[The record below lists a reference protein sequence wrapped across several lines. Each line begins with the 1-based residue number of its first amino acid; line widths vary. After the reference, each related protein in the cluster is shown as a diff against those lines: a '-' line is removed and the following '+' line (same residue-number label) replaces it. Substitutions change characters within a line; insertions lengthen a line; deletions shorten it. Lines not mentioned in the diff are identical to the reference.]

1 MRAGKQGG
9 REKGERGRFSF
20 DPLSPYP
27 LARLLARALLVLAL
41 LLGFFVAAQPD
52 DALPTDAALLSRIQ
66 TILNTI
72 PTFEGIS
79 VGVTEG
85 VVTLQG
91 EVLNVAER
99 EELASLVSGLDGVV
113 YVVDEVGLETEV
125 GRTLS
130 PALAKLRE
138 YAQNVV
144 AFLPLLG
151 VALLVLL
158 AFWLLAAL
166 VGGWQAPYRR
176 LRVNPLLQELIRQL
190 VRTLV
195 FAVGLLLALD
205 VLGATPFVAA
215 ILGTAGVAGLAV
227 GFAFRDIVENYLAG
241 VLMSVRQPFRRNDL
255 VEVGGFSGKV
265 VRLTARELVLMT
277 LEGNHVRI
285 PNATVFKSELTNYT
299 RNPRRRFEVLVGVDV
314 EEDLNVVQRLGIETL
329 DKMKGVMDDPPPF
342 ALIRELGDFNVIV
355 AFYGWV
361 DQREADFLKVNSQAI
376 RLVKEAF
383 DQAGVLMPEPI
394 TNVRV
399 QQVPRGQRLVEG
411 ADEPADD
418 APTPDAAAVRSSA
431 VSSEVAKDARTID
444 VSPDSH
450 LDAQIEEEQALSEE
464 QDLLEEE
471 R

>member
-1 MRAGKQGG
+1 MRTYQKTVCQAA
-9 REKGERGRFSF
+9 RSV
-20 DPLSPYP
+20 LT
-27 LARLLARALLVLAL
+27 LAFCTLLFLGLLTY
-41 LLGFFVAAQPD
+41 AQSTN
-52 DALPTDAALLSRIQ
+52 PTDAALSTRIQ
-66 TILNTI
+66 TILDTV
-72 PTFEGIS
+72 PTFEGVS
-79 VGVTEG
+79 ADVTEG

-99 EELASLVSGLDGVV
+99 EELNALVSDLDGVV

-130 PALAKLRE
+130 PALTKLRE
-138 YAQNVV
+138 YARNVV
-144 AFLPLLG
+144 AFLPLSG

-166 VGGWQAPYRR
+166 VGRWQAPYRR

-195 FAVGLLLALD
+195 FLVGLLLALD

-255 VEVGGFSGKV
+255 VEVGGFTGKV

-277 LEGNHVRI
+277 LDGNHVRI
-285 PNATVFKSELTNYT
+285 PNATVFNSELTNYT

-329 DKMKGVMDDPPPF
+329 HKMKGVMDTPPPF
-342 ALIRELGDFNVIV
+342 ALIQELGDFNVIV

-399 QQVPRGQRLVEG
+399 QQVPKGQRLVEEPG
-411 ADEPADD
+411 ETGERVDET
-418 APTPDAAAVRSSA
+418 APKTKVRSNTVSSA
-431 VSSEVAKDARTID
+431 VAEDAKSID
-444 VSPDSH
+444 VSLDSH
-450 LDAQIEEEQALSEE
+450 LDAQIEEEQALSSEE
-464 QDLLEEE
+464 DLLEEE